1 MFRKPERIILEN
13 EFVKLI
19 PMTIGDAD
27 ALFEAASDNGDY
39 IFHHMFF
46 GPFNN
51 AREVIS
57 YIESQTA
64 NADIIV
70 FTVYSKRLGKTVGS
84 CSIINIDSMS
94 GNAEIGSV
102 WYSNEARNTEINS
115 AAVLL
120 ILTYLFENLHYR
132 RIAWKCDNDNT
143 SSKHAAES
151 LGFEYEGTFKKHLM
165 IKGRNRD
172 TVWFSIIDDS
182 WSQKKI
188 SIEKRIHIKTTA
200 SK

>member
-1 MFRKPERIILEN
+1 MMLKLYLKLQQKTVIIY
-13 EFVKLI
+13 FI
-19 PMTIGDAD
+19 TC
-27 ALFEAASDNGDY
+27 
-39 IFHHMFF
+39 FF
-46 GPFNN
+46 SPFNN
-51 AREVIS
+51 VLEVKS
-57 YIESQTA
+57 YIEIQTS
-64 NADIIV
+64 NTENIV
-70 FTVYSKRLGKTVGS
+70 FIIFSKRLGKTVGS

-143 SSKHAAES
+143 SSIHAAES

-172 TVWFSIIDDS
+172 TVWFSIINDS

>member
-1 MFRKPERIILEN
+1 
-13 EFVKLI
+13 
-19 PMTIGDAD
+19 
-27 ALFEAASDNGDY
+27 
-39 IFHHMFF
+39 
-46 GPFNN
+46 
-51 AREVIS
+51 
-57 YIESQTA
+57 
-64 NADIIV
+64 
-70 FTVYSKRLGKTVGS
+70 
-84 CSIINIDSMS
+84 MS

-143 SSKHAAES
+143 SSIHAAES

-172 TVWFSIIDDS
+172 TVWFSIINDS